1 MVDLGGDRDVG
12 DLPQGP
18 GHRPVPHVAGSVHGG
33 LQLFKRFLMWQY
45 GTRCHGSTPSGRRS
59 AGGGGGARAVEATV
73 ACLTRRS
80 WRRFVNLPEI
90 VALAEEVGIDAMA
103 SYLMSATTAVA
114 LAAHLWEEIDID
126 VGGLQVA
133 LAALHLWFVVLYMP

>member
-1 MVDLGGDRDVG
+1 M
-12 DLPQGP
+12 
-18 GHRPVPHVAGSVHGG
+18 
-33 LQLFKRFLMWQY
+33 
-45 GTRCHGSTPSGRRS
+45 
-59 AGGGGGARAVEATV
+59 
-73 ACLTRRS
+73 
-80 WRRFVNLPEI
+80 NLPEI

-133 LAALHLWFVVLYMP
+133 LAALHLWFVVLYMT